1 MDYQLTLSPNIGL
14 SPTDFVAVW
23 NITTECRAVA
33 EAHLMPH
40 DGLVLKKREDLDV
53 TERTV
58 EKLVKAV
65 LRHEG
70 ISGVTITSESTQ
82 DGTPLLIVNNKEQ

>member
-33 EAHLMPH
+33 EAHLLPH
-40 DGLVLKKREDLDV
+40 NRVRLQKREDLDI

-70 ISGVTITSESTQ
+70 ISGVTITSESMK
-82 DGTPLLIVNNKEQ
+82 DGTPLLTVNNKEQ